1 MGKTVKG
8 EQKKK
13 FGKLVGEAEYKKIYK
28 IQGEREK
35 KFKWVS
41 STNIES
47 SIPSVIHALM

>member
-35 KFKWVS
+35 KFKWVREPFQVK
-41 STNIES
+41 TRFPIF
-47 SIPSVIHALM
+47 V